1 MTISVLISSPR
12 TTNTSFDSSRAFS
25 SRHFFGVMSP
35 HPTTGR
41 LPLMFSTT
49 NLSRMRFVII
59 FIGSLKTTGSIYRR

>member
-1 MTISVLISSPR
+1 
-12 TTNTSFDSSRAFS
+12 
-25 SRHFFGVMSP
+25 MSP